1 MPIDK
6 DKLTPKQRKLVQEYH
21 VLSVSPD
28 CFDPVA
34 EAAKRAGYAAKSAH
48 SAGSRVLNTDK
59 AQAELARLGAEVAER
74 HKIDQDFFVREL
86 LENHRLA
93 RAGTPVMNRHNEP
106 VTRDGEPLMKRDIGG
121 SNRALELLGKFTG
134 ELIERK
140 DVMNRT
146 RALDEMTEEEL
157 AAERARLDAEIAE
170 LKKAGE
176 VVPLH
181 SIDGGKDDKSA

>member
-34 EAAKRAGYAAKSAH
+34 ESAKRAGYAEKSAH

-74 HKIDQDFFVREL
+74 HKIDQDFFVREF
-86 LENHRLA
+86 LENHQLA
-93 RAGTPVMNRHNEP
+93 RAGTPIMNR
-106 VTRDGEPLMKRDIGG
+106 
-121 SNRALELLGKFTG
+121 
-134 ELIERK
+134 
-140 DVMNRT
+140 
-146 RALDEMTEEEL
+146 
-157 AAERARLDAEIAE
+157 
-170 LKKAGE
+170 
-176 VVPLH
+176 
-181 SIDGGKDDKSA
+181 

>member
-1 MPIDK
+1 MIKRDLTNSNK
-6 DKLTPKQRKLVQEYH
+6 AIEHIAKLTGMMVE
-21 VLSVSPD
+21 
-28 CFDPVA
+28 
-34 EAAKRAGYAAKSAH
+34 KR
-48 SAGSRVLNTDK
+48 
-59 AQAELARLGAEVAER
+59 
-74 HKIDQDFFVREL
+74 
-86 LENHRLA
+86 
-93 RAGTPVMNRHNEP
+93 
-106 VTRDGEPLMKRDIGG
+106 
-121 SNRALELLGKFTG
+121 
-134 ELIERK
+134 

>member
-34 EAAKRAGYAAKSAH
+34 ESAKRAGYAEKSAH

-74 HKIDQDFFVREL
+74 HKIDQDFFVREF
-86 LENHRLA
+86 LENHQLA
-93 RAGTPVMNRHNEP
+93 RAGTPIMNRHNEP
-106 VTRDGEPLMKRDIGG
+106 VMRDGEPLIKRDISG
-121 SNRALELLGKFTG
+121 SNKALELLARISGHFVEKH
-134 ELIERK
+134 
-140 DVMNRT
+140 DVMNR
-146 RALDEMTEEEL
+146 RPSLDDMDEAEL
-157 AAERARLDAEIAE
+157 AAERKKLDVEIARL
-170 LKKAGE
+170 KANDGK
-176 VVPLH
+176 VVPLRVGVR
-181 SIDGGKDDKSA
+181 S